1 MDGKLYNQEQS
12 QEDSQ
17 IAKQLFKQSDKIL
30 SEFSKS
36 PHSWEIV
43 FQILNMPSSEGIS
56 DSQNFQ
62 AANIIKNKLKIDYV
76 TVKGSDDAV

>member
-43 FQILNMPSSEGIS
+43 FQILKMPSSEGIS
-56 DSQNFQ
+56 DS
-62 AANIIKNKLKIDYV
+62 
-76 TVKGSDDAV
+76 

>member
-43 FQILNMPSSEGIS
+43 FQILKMPASEGIS
-56 DSQNFQ
+56 DS
-62 AANIIKNKLKIDYV
+62 
-76 TVKGSDDAV
+76 